1 MQIQPLREQYLLI
14 YVSNYTMMNNRFSI
28 GLMLFISMIGF
39 VSCIDQETESVN
51 ISIEDLN
58 IEVETTTDV
67 ELIYS
72 DSAVVNVIVKAN
84 TMLTNTKR
92 GDKKQVFPDGVAVDF
107 YSSSGRIQSQLTCKK
122 ATRFE
127 KDKSILTQD
136 SVVWRSGSGEIL
148 DSEELVWDE
157 TEQKVYS
164 KRLVKIT
171 TAQDVIHGY
180 GFEADQGFTKWKIT
194 RPQGEMGVEN

>member
-1 MQIQPLREQYLLI
+1 
-14 YVSNYTMMNNRFSI
+14 MNNQFLI
-28 GLMLFISMIGF
+28 GLVFLLGLMSFMACEELPADPTKLSAEELDVEM
-39 VSCIDQETESVN
+39 
-51 ISIEDLN
+51 
-58 IEVETTTDV
+58 ETTTDV

-84 TMLTNTKR
+84 KMLTNTKR
-92 GDKKQVFPDGVAVDF
+92 GDKKQVFPNGVDVDF
-107 YSSSGRIQSQLTCKK
+107 FDPKGRVQSELTCKM

-127 KDKSILTQD
+127 KDKRILMQD
-136 SVVWRSGSGEIL
+136 SVVWKSGKGEVL
-148 DSEELVWDE
+148 DTEELIWDE
-157 TEQKVYS
+157 RNQKVFS

-180 GFEADQGFTKWKIT
+180 GFEADQGFTKWKII

>member
-1 MQIQPLREQYLLI
+1 
-14 YVSNYTMMNNRFSI
+14 MMNSRFWI
-28 GLMLFISMIGF
+28 GLVLF
-39 VSCIDQETESVN
+39 VSIAGLVACDEQAVEPTEMSAEELDV
-51 ISIEDLN
+51 EM
-58 IEVETTTDV
+58 ETTTDV

-72 DSAVVNVIVKAN
+72 DSAIVNVIVKADK
-84 TMLTNTKR
+84 MLTSTKR
-92 GDKKQVFPDGVAVDF
+92 GDKKQVFPNGVDVDF
-107 YSSSGRIQSQLTCKK
+107 FNARGRVQSELTCKK

-127 KDKSILTQD
+127 KDKRILMQD
-136 SVVWRSGSGEIL
+136 SVVWKSGKGEIL
-148 DSEELVWDE
+148 DTEELVWDE
-157 TEQKVYS
+157 RNQKVFS

>member
-1 MQIQPLREQYLLI
+1 MINYQFWIGVLLLGSL
-14 YVSNYTMMNNRFSI
+14 V
-28 GLMLFISMIGF
+28 GL
-39 VSCIDQETESVN
+39 VSCGVEEQPNDV
-51 ISIEDLN
+51 SIEELDF
-58 IEVETTTDV
+58 EVETTSDV

-72 DSAVVNVIVKAN
+72 DSAIVNVIVKAT

-92 GDKKQVFPDGVAVDF
+92 GDKKQVFPDGVEVDF
-107 YSSSGRIQSQLTCKK
+107 YSPTGRVQSQLTCKK

-127 KDKSILTQD
+127 KNKEILMQD
-136 SVVWRSGSGEIL
+136 SVVWKSGNGEIL
-148 DSEELVWDE
+148 DTEELIWNERD
-157 TEQKVYS
+157 QKVFT

>member
-1 MQIQPLREQYLLI
+1 MCILC
-14 YVSNYTMMNNRFSI
+14 
-28 GLMLFISMIGF
+28 MIAIMACN
-39 VSCIDQETESVN
+39 VQEEEPVKMSA
-51 ISIEDLN
+51 EDLN
-58 IEVETTTDV
+58 VDVETTTGV

-72 DSAVVNVIVKAN
+72 DSAIVNVIVKAHK
-84 TMLTNTKR
+84 MLTDAKR
-92 GDKKQVFPDGVAVDF
+92 GEKKQVFPEGVDVDF
-107 YSSSGRIQSQLTCKK
+107 YNSQGRIQSELTCKM

-127 KDKSILTQD
+127 KDKRILMQD
-136 SVVWRSGSGEIL
+136 SVVWKSGKGEIL
-148 DSEELVWDE
+148 DTEELTWDE
-157 TEQKVYS
+157 KNQKVFT

>member
-1 MQIQPLREQYLLI
+1 
-14 YVSNYTMMNNRFSI
+14 MNSQFWI
-28 GLMLFISMIGF
+28 GLVLFVGMSSFLACGE
-39 VSCIDQETESVN
+39 QEADPTTLSDE
-51 ISIEDLN
+51 ELN
-58 IEVETTTDV
+58 VEVETTTDV

-72 DSAVVNVIVKAN
+72 DSAIVNVIVKAE
-84 TMLTNTKR
+84 TMLTNTRR
-92 GDKKQVFPDGVAVDF
+92 GDKKQIFPDGVDVDF
-107 YSSSGRIQSQLTCKK
+107 FDTRGRVQSELTCKK

-127 KDKSILTQD
+127 KDKRILMQD
-136 SVVWRSGSGEIL
+136 SVVWKSGKGEIL
-148 DSEELVWDE
+148 DTEELVWDE
-157 TEQKVYS
+157 RNQKVFS